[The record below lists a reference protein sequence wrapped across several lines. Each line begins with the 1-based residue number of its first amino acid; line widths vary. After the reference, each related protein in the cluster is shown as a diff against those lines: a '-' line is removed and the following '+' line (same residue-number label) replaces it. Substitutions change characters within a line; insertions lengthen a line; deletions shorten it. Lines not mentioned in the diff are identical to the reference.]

1 MDPTT
6 VSFARPPS
14 AAPQPRSTPEA
25 QDPLREAAKSF
36 EAVFLAEMFSHVGL
50 GAPRKENGGGAG
62 EEAFASFLS
71 REWANEIADKGG
83 VGLADEIYK
92 SLAAKE
98 SGHAR

>member
-1 MDPTT
+1 MNPTT
-6 VSFARPPS
+6 VSALRPHPS
-14 AAPQPRSTPEA
+14 PAQLPKTAAQ

-36 EAVFLAEMFSHVGL
+36 EAVFLAEMFAHVGL

-71 REWANEIADKGG
+71 REWANKIAEEGG
-83 VGLADEIYK
+83 IGLADEIHK